1 MLKTIAAAMLM
12 SAAVFTVAY
21 AQDGGKVTV
30 ITSFS
35 KDVTDPFK
43 AGFEAANPGF
53 TLDVQNKSTSA
64 GVKFVDETKV
74 NNQVDLFW
82 ASAPDAFENLKGR
95 NLLAK
100 FTPSVT
106 GLPEKVGSYPVNDPQ
121 GYYFGFAASGYG
133 IMSNDRYLEAN
144 NLPQPREW
152 GDLLKAEYH
161 DHIAIAAPSRSGTTH
176 LTIETILQG
185 EGWAKGWATLTGIGG
200 NLQQVTERSFG
211 VPDAVNS
218 GQTGIGIVIDFFAFS
233 AQASGFPVS
242 FSYPSV
248 TTVVPANVGIITNAP
263 NQKGAEAF
271 VNYLLSEKGQAVL
284 LEPAIRRLPINP
296 ALYAKAPEGFPNPF
310 EDPRFQSMITFDSD
324 ISKKRTDVVDTLF
337 DQLIT
342 FQLDNL
348 RGATKAIHEADK
360 ALAAND
366 QADARVLIAEAR
378 QLISAMPVTADEA
391 ASDETRAAFT
401 GGEQKTARQAE
412 LEQKWAAFASEKY
425 AAAKAKAEQ
434 ALDLID

>member
-12 SAAVFTVAY
+12 SAAFVGTAY
-21 AQDGGKVTV
+21 ADGGKVTIV
-30 ITSFS
+30 TSFS

-53 TLDVQNKSTSA
+53 TLDVQNKSTSS
-64 GVKFVDETKV
+64 GVKYVDETKS

-82 ASAPDAFENLKGR
+82 ASAPDAFDNLKGR
-95 NLLAK
+95 NLLVK
-100 FTPSVT
+100 FKPSVT
-106 GLPEKVGSYPVNDPQ
+106 GLPEKVGSYPVNDPD
-121 GYYFGFAASGYG
+121 GFYFGFAASGYG

-144 NLPQPREW
+144 SLPKPVEW
-152 GDLLKAEYH
+152 GDLVKAEYH

-185 EGWAKGWATLTGIGG
+185 EGWDKGWGTLKGIGG

-248 TTVVPANVGIITNAP
+248 TTVVPANIGIIANAP
-263 NQKGAEAF
+263 NQPGAEAF

-296 ALYAKAPEGFPNPF
+296 ALYEKAPEGFPNPF
-310 EDPRFQSMITFDSD
+310 KDPRFQSMITFDSD
-324 ISKKRTDVVDTLF
+324 MSKKRTDVVDTLY
-337 DQLIT
+337 DQLIS

-348 RGATKAIHEADK
+348 KGATKAIHDAEK
-360 ALAAND
+360 ALASND
-366 QADARVLIAEAR
+366 QPEARALLTEAHALIA
-378 QLISAMPVTADEA
+378 AMPVTADEA
-391 ASDETRAAFT
+391 ASQQIRDAFT

-412 LEQKWAAFASEKY
+412 LEQQWATFASEKY
-425 AAAKAKAEQ
+425 AAAKTKAEA
-434 ALDLID
+434 ALALVD